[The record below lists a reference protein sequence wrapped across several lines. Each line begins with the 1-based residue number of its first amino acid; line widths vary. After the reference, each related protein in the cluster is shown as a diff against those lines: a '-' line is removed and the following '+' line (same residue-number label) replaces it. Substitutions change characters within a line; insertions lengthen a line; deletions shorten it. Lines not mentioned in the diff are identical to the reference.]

1 MTTRIEKL
9 QAQITKLNE
18 TLEALRGTFNEK
30 AEALAAAQAELS
42 SLERIAAVQQ
52 GDVVTFAVGRKDDR
66 RELTGNVLGVQD
78 DETKGKLLRV
88 FAGEGFDAQVYTVA
102 AKDVVGVKGEPPVG
116 EAAEDTCAE

>member
-42 SLERIAAVQQ
+42 SLSTFRHRFIHPAIHHMDHPANRAAPIAQCCRAAQHLQ
-52 GDVVTFAVGRKDDR
+52 SAH
-66 RELTGNVLGVQD
+66 Q
-78 DETKGKLLRV
+78 LRV
-88 FAGEGFDAQVYTVA
+88 DRDGMVRRNA
-102 AKDVVGVKGEPPVG
+102 
-116 EAAEDTCAE
+116 